1 MNPTID
7 EEHTCSYCNKSFRR
21 ESTLV
26 AHMCEPKRRHTE
38 RNERSVQLGYHAYRE
53 FYETSQGSAKFKTHD
68 EFIKSPYYRA
78 FVKFGRYAIGV
89 KAINPNA
96 FIKWLLNNN
105 KKIDHWCKDKNYEE
119 YLNDYLRHEPVSDAL
134 VRGIEYGVA
143 WAEKHNM
150 QSKDFLRYGNHNGLV
165 YAITTGRISPWVLY
179 SCDSGTKFLGELNKE
194 HIRIVWPII
203 DPDFWQKKFLDYVA
217 DAEYAKE
224 ILKQAGL

>member
-89 KAINPNA
+89 KASMVNNASILFSDFNIGYNTNPHAFSECSERSISYGIDMLESIHFAIEENNFTTTQTAGEYIGVRRINQ
-96 FIKWLLNNN
+96 IQG
-105 KKIDHWCKDKNYEE
+105 C
-119 YLNDYLRHEPVSDAL
+119 
-134 VRGIEYGVA
+134 
-143 WAEKHNM
+143 
-150 QSKDFLRYGNHNGLV
+150 
-165 YAITTGRISPWVLY
+165 
-179 SCDSGTKFLGELNKE
+179 
-194 HIRIVWPII
+194 
-203 DPDFWQKKFLDYVA
+203 
-217 DAEYAKE
+217 
-224 ILKQAGL
+224 